1 MLVIDE
7 LDSVIQHVT
16 KGKLSSNSDYESLH
30 KVISLDCNKIFM
42 DAFLTQSHI
51 DLVKSI
57 NPRLPVHQVVNGMK
71 AIPEKSTIDIR
82 VGDGDAVAR
91 DIIWDI

>member
-7 LDSVIQHVT
+7 LDSVLQHIT
-16 KGKLSSNSDYESLH
+16 KGKVSSSCDYISMH
-30 KVISLDCNKIFM
+30 KVISLDCDKIFM

-51 DLVKSI
+51 DLIKSI
-57 NPRLPVHQVVNGMK
+57 NPRLPIHQVVNGMK
-71 AIPEKSTIDIR
+71 SVPASSTVDIR
-82 VGDGDAVAR
+82 VGDGNAVAD